1 MAPDGRNPLAAM
13 RDWSLTAGLARDVAD
28 ALGDATNVR
37 AVRRH
42 EIVVREGETAD
53 RLFFVMDGAFVVE
66 KRVHRGGAQ
75 VTGFLFEGDLIGV
88 VHGDRYT
95 YSVRAL
101 VDGRL
106 GVLPRPSFE
115 AICERH
121 PALQH
126 AILRHASNELA
137 AAQDHLMTLG
147 RKSARER
154 VASFLLGLQ
163 RRSQLRGGHAGMPL
177 WLPMRRSDIADHLGL
192 TLETVSRVMSELKR
206 DGVIRADTMQW
217 VTIRDPDRLERL
229 AEPV

>member
-1 MAPDGRNPLAAM
+1 MAGDGRDPAAAV
-13 RDWSLTAGLARDVAD
+13 RDWSLIAGLPRDIVE
-28 ALGDATNVR
+28 ALSATTRLR

-42 EIVVREGETAD
+42 ETVVHEGESAD
-53 RLFFVMDGAFVVE
+53 RLFFVLDGAFVVE
-66 KRVHRGGAQ
+66 KRGHGGGGQ
-75 VTGFLFEGDLIGV
+75 VTGFLFESDLFGV

-101 VDGRL
+101 VDGSV

-115 AICERH
+115 AICDRH
-121 PALQH
+121 PELQH
-126 AILRHASNELA
+126 AILRYASNELA

-154 VASFLLGLQ
+154 VASFLLTLQ
-163 RRSQLRGGHAGMPL
+163 SRSRIRGSEAGMPW

-217 VTIRDPDRLERL
+217 VTIRDPDRLARL